1 MYTEITRCRI
11 CKSENL
17 TQVLDLGEQALSGTF
32 PKPREMVEKGPLK
45 LVWCKD
51 CGLLQLKETYSLPD
65 MYGDNYGYRSGL
77 NSSMV
82 AHLSNKIRKL
92 EQLVNLKSTD
102 LVIDIGSNDATS
114 LKAYLTPCQKLGI
127 DPTGKK
133 FEKYYPADVD
143 LLPDFF
149 SAEAYNMFYA
159 GSKAK
164 IITSIAMFY
173 DLPEPTQFVKDVYS
187 ILADDGIW
195 HLEVAYMPTMLNNC
209 AYDAICHEHLEFYSL
224 TVLNNLLT
232 KNGFKILRAEFN
244 NINGGSIE
252 VTVCKN
258 TSRTWHVGR
267 ILQEEGK
274 QGFGTIKPYV
284 DFQDRV
290 QRHRTALTNLVSK
303 LNEQGKL
310 VFGFGAST
318 KGNVMLQ
325 YCKFTPDDIPFIA
338 DVNPDKFGCVTP
350 GTGIPIIS
358 EKEAREMKPDY
369 FLVFPWHFRENIL
382 QNRGDFKGKF
392 IFPLPEIDVI

>member
-17 TQVLDLGEQALSGTF
+17 VVVLNLGEQALSGVF
-32 PKPREMVEKGPLK
+32 SKPGEMVEKGPLK

-173 DLPEPTQFVKDVYS
+173 DLPDPAQFVKDVYS

-195 HLEVAYMPTMLNNC
+195 HFEVAYMPTMLANC

-232 KNGFKILRAEFN
+232 KCGFKILRAEFN

-267 ILQEEGK
+267 ILQEEK
-274 QGFGTIKPYV
+274 ERGFDTIKPYV

-358 EKEAREMKPDY
+358 EDEARAMKPDY